1 MNGPFIPTHIVSSK
15 TDKTKRVVFGTPS
28 TAKTAAENKAPRD
41 TCANKL
47 AKRQK
52 PTRPPPA
59 YPFPSSTM
67 SKNKKQPGHKPQKNN
82 PAKNKRRQ
90 KNSRQTSRGRPGY
103 TPTKIKLSNNKFDP
117 EPKMPATAVKRR
129 DEKPATNGKRG
140 FKSRRNPRFRLGFV
154 KIYALSCNDRQY
166 FRG

>member
-103 TPTKIKLSNNKFDP
+103 TPTKIKLSNNKLRFLTKAQKNETGLKHADF
-117 EPKMPATAVKRR
+117 
-129 DEKPATNGKRG
+129 NGLIG
-140 FKSRRNPRFRLGFV
+140 FSIKSKCETCQCGPFGPGSS
-154 KIYALSCNDRQY
+154 A
-166 FRG
+166 